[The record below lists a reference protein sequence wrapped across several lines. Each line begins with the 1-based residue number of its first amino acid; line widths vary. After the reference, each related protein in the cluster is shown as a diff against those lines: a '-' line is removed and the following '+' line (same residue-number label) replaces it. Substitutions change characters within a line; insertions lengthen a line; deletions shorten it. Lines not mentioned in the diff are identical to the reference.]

1 MMVSSHAPK
10 TLSAVCIISVGS
22 CKMQWA
28 WLDLTGS
35 VVCTQIEVQEEDAA
49 RPRNFQVK
57 IKYASSVAM
66 RDLYDFAE

>member
-1 MMVSSHAPK
+1 
-10 TLSAVCIISVGS
+10 
-22 CKMQWA
+22 MQWA

-35 VVCTQIEVQEEDAA
+35 VVCTQIEVQEENAA